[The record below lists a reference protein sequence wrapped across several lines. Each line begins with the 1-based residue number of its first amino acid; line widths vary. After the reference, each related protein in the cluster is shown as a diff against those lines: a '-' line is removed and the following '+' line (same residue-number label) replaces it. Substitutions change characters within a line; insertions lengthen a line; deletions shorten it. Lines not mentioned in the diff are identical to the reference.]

1 MYLTRIVQVHTT
13 NNKSAKRALEKQSFE
28 KPTLFLAPLPQ
39 VSSFPSSTSLRLFSS
54 SLSYLVSQGN
64 FIYSR
69 FSTTHHA
76 CSENQQNGVYVLV
89 YAIATSI
96 STATQI
102 GVLTIV
108 YIVCWMLL
116 I

>member
-64 FIYSR
+64 FIACL
-69 FSTTHHA
+69 TQHA
-76 CSENQQNGVYVLV
+76 CKENH
-89 YAIATSI
+89 SF
-96 STATQI
+96 
-102 GVLTIV
+102 
-108 YIVCWMLL
+108 MLL
-116 I
+116 PQV